1 MILVVL
7 VAIGGA
13 AGALVHVTVTE
24 AVTDRRRVLL
34 LTVGTCGVLGFV
46 VAAAPP
52 QWIVALTCFGFL
64 SALAPM
70 SSVASATLTQFR
82 DRKYREGL
90 LFLAANVIGG
100 VACAMFGI
108 LLLKS
113 GVTLYHKF

>member
-1 MILVVL
+1 MILVLL
-7 VAIGGA
+7 VAVGGA
-13 AGALVHVTVTE
+13 AAALLHVRLTA

-34 LTVGTCGVLGFV
+34 LTVSTCGVLGFV

-52 QWIVALTCFGFL
+52 QWFVALACFGFL
-64 SALAPM
+64 GVLAPM
-70 SSVASATLTQFR
+70 SSVALMTVTQI
-82 DRKYREGL
+82 REGRYRDGL
-90 LFLAANVIGG
+90 AFLAANVIGG